1 MTWRRIAADDAAD
14 AGGTEIIEEMKIL

>member
-1 MTWRRIAADDAAD
+1 MTWRRIAADDAVD